1 MYAAKQ
7 NKEKVS
13 RRIVSAVSSEV
24 RQREKKD
31 IYQFNLGKI
40 GSMLKGNFS
49 ELNYM
54 GGNIGMINNAL
65 SLLYS
70 GPDLQQSDVSKI
82 ITLLYTIYKN
92 EYITYNSY
100 VRIWELCQ
108 NDLTEESV
116 FGDIFNIVEDITN
129 QLDSLNVEQKKK
141 LQNDKEIS
149 NAIISINIPGNCGK
163 LADFLFEKTGQKID
177 HGKAKKAIAKTAN
190 DSKVTS
196 LLNEIS
202 PMDNDKVKVIY
213 VASTIGHAFTMFIYD
228 SNVEIIQSWQGIYNV
243 NEWLEKN
250 NNVWEI
256 NQFKDKIRILENIE
270 NNDYK
275 STLKEIF
282 FINEDNI
289 KKKTFG
295 VEYYVCKIIQKSTLN
310 INNFIYSSDI

>member
-108 NDLTEESV
+108 KDLTEESV

-177 HGKAKKAIAKTAN
+177 HGKAKKAIAKIAN

>member
-108 NDLTEESV
+108 KDLTEESV

-256 NQFKDKIRILENIE
+256 NQFKALVSR
-270 NNDYK
+270 
-275 STLKEIF
+275 
-282 FINEDNI
+282 
-289 KKKTFG
+289 
-295 VEYYVCKIIQKSTLN
+295 
-310 INNFIYSSDI
+310 